1 MVNVMEENTKNSEL
15 AEKELKSRM
24 RLFRQ
29 ALKDEAKKDKLHDS
43 IEGSEVMIR
52 FEIYL
57 PTKNPDKFVD
67 GLYLYMNDEGTI
79 MSAEYYLKSS
89 DAMTVKPLGE
99 KEFKVVKEL
108 FQDAFS
114 LEIE

>member
-1 MVNVMEENTKNSEL
+1 MVNVMEENNKNSEL

-89 DAMTVKPLGE
+89 EAMTVKQLGE

>member
-1 MVNVMEENTKNSEL
+1 MEQNTKNSEI

-29 ALKDEAKKDKLHDS
+29 ALKDEAKKNQLHDS

-67 GLYLYMNDEGTI
+67 GLFLYMNDEGKI
-79 MSAEYYLKSS
+79 MSAEYYLKNSEGI
-89 DAMTVKPLGE
+89 TVKELGE

-114 LEIE
+114 LEVE